1 MASLQTRSS
10 EPVGRFMAAPG
21 ESTPDFPRTSFTY
34 WPVGPLQAFTLRM
47 ASHGLCVSSAMMLG
61 DRRYAQDQLAYAH
74 SFDDDTLKELA
85 LMLFQHF
92 AAQHDSW
99 AGWGGKSADRQE
111 VI

>member
-1 MASLQTRSS
+1 MASLQTRSF

-21 ESTPDFPRTSFTY
+21 ERTPDFPRTSFTY
-34 WPVGPLQAFTLRM
+34 WPVGALQAFTLRM

-61 DRRYAQDQLAYAH
+61 DKRYAQDQLAYAH
-74 SFDDDTLKELA
+74 SFDDDALKELA

-92 AAQHDSW
+92 AAQHDSF
-99 AGWGGKSADRQE
+99 AGWGRESASRQK